1 MMRKVIAL
9 DIGGTNT
16 RVALVDESYNI
27 LAEVIRDTVR
37 GSTEEFLESVASII
51 EAAVPNRDGVIAIA
65 AGVPGRVRVDG
76 HIDALP
82 NIGIENIP
90 LARFLSERFHL
101 PAFILNDAEVASL
114 AEANVGPLKDH
125 PSLYFVTI
133 STGVG
138 GALTREGKL
147 IHSSYEVGH
156 TMTSYHGSLYEFEH
170 LASGTGLV
178 RLAGLN
184 GLSIASAKEFFS
196 LVQSKDPLALRVYED
211 WVALLGGWFSMV
223 QDAFHPDVFALTGG
237 VMKSADLF
245 FEDLRVAS
253 KGCHLE
259 RAGCGQRAGLLGAAA
274 YGFQKAN

>member
-245 FEDLRVAS
+245 FEDLRVAA

-259 RAGCGQRAGLLGAAA
+259 CAGCGQRAGLLGAAA